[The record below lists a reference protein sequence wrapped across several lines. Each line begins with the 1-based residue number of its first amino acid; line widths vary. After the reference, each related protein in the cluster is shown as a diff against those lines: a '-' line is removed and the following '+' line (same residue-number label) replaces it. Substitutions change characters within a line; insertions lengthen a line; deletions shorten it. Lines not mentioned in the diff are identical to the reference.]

1 MERITFDEKATSG
14 TWRIT
19 VNGAYS
25 NPIRFD
31 ATQEELD
38 AAVEQAWIRAE
49 VAARIKEHAD
59 T

>member
-1 MERITFDEKATSG
+1 MQTITFDNVATGG
-14 TWRIT
+14 TMRVH

-25 NPIRFD
+25 DPVRFD

-49 VAARIKEHAD
+49 VAARKKEQDA